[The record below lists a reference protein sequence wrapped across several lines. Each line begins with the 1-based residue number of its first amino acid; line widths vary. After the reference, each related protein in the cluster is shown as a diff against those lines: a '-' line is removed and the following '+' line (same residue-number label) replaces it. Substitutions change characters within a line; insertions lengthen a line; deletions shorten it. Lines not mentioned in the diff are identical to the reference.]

1 MRPKCYTKTRIFT
14 CQAITG
20 AAEGRNHKL
29 PFRVVKHSKLSAL
42 PTFVPF
48 ALMLLFP
55 SWKPWRLSARL
66 SVSHDEQEHVC
77 QSSYRSLHWYLYKA
91 AWYRC
96 RTLVLLLTYRTCRS
110 TYAVLTSSTSP
121 ALKPLS
127 ALIPCP
133 NTGKPLLTSSFSIS
147 FHLPTALSL

>member
-1 MRPKCYTKTRIFT
+1 MRLKCYTNTRIFT
-14 CQAITG
+14 CQAKK
-20 AAEGRNHKL
+20 AQSL
-29 PFRVVKHSKLSAL
+29 PSRAVERSKLSAL

-48 ALMLLFP
+48 ALMLLFT

-77 QSSYRSLHWYLYKA
+77 QSSYRCLHWYLYKA

-96 RTLVLLLTYRTCRS
+96 RTLVLLLAYRTCRS

-133 NTGKPLLTSSFSIS
+133 NTGRPLLISSFSIS